1 MDYLTKKSKI
11 KDLAI
16 HRKKDRM
23 IGFPEGYVQV
33 PEHFS
38 YVSPITEKA
47 DNFDSPIMFIMQ
59 DWRSKESGKKSP
71 KIVSEFGYDPKR
83 KTNKVFDNY
92 LKQCFKLKRK
102 DVYITNAFVFVKT
115 GDISASIKGGVN
127 TKEYCIKEYTLK
139 EIEIIKPRLV
149 VCLGKY
155 AYTEITKVLNRE
167 KYVQESKKRFRER
180 VNKPFFYKDIC
191 ITAICHPATGES
203 CAGSKMAYEK
213 QWTDLFKQFRSL
225 SQIKN

>member
-23 IGFPEGYVQV
+23 IGFPEGYGQV
-33 PEHFS
+33 PENFS

-47 DNFDSPIMFIMQ
+47 DNFDSSIMFIMQ

-155 AYTEITKVLNRE
+155 AYREITNVLNRE
-167 KYVQESKKRFRER
+167 KYSKHNW

-203 CAGSKMAYEK
+203 CAGSKEAYEK